1 MTMRKTT
8 LEFLL
13 YDVLNAQDLT
23 SRSHYAMHSRETFD
37 AMFEVAQEIA
47 TKELKPH
54 HRKSDLEEPHVVNGR
69 VVTIPEIKRAL
80 GIMAEAG
87 FFAATAPE
95 SHGGLQL
102 PEVIYTATHAVFS
115 ASNAP
120 TTSYMFLTVGAG
132 NLIRSFGTPE
142 QQARYLTPMLEGR
155 WFGTMAL
162 SEPHAGSSLAEI
174 LTRATPLDDGS
185 FRIAGSKMWISGGDH
200 ELSENIVHMVLAK
213 LPDAPPGVK
222 GISLFIVP
230 KKRITTR
237 ADGSHGLEMNDVAL
251 AGLNHKLGARGTT
264 NALLSFGEGNDCRGE
279 LVGEPHKGLAYM
291 FQMMNEARISVGL
304 GAASLAQAG
313 FEYSLNYARERRQ
326 GRSLSPNQGAG
337 SSPVNPNEPVRI
349 IEHSDVKRM
358 LLAQKSLAQGSLAL
372 CLYASKLVDDE
383 RTHPD
388 EKTRAETHALLE
400 LLTPIVKAWSSHYGL
415 EANYNA
421 IQVLGGYGYTREY
434 DAEMLYRDNRIN
446 PIHEGTN
453 GIQSLDLLGR
463 KAAQENGL
471 GLKLLAAR
479 MLETTARARNN
490 GLESHAESLEQAL
503 EVCENTTRTLL
514 AAGNPE
520 TMLANSWHYLEMLG
534 HTVIAWLWLEQAVAT
549 KSGSRSAAFVSGI
562 LATCQYFY
570 RFELPKVATWGA
582 LLSSLDTTTVT
593 VQDDWF

>member
-1 MTMRKTT
+1 MSMRKTT

-13 YDVLNAQDLT
+13 YDVLNVQDLT
-23 SRSHYAMHSRETFD
+23 ARPQYAMHSRETFD

-54 HRKSDLEEPHVVNGR
+54 HRKSDLEEPHVVDGR

-87 FFAATAPE
+87 FFSATAPE

-115 ASNAP
+115 ASNPA

-174 LTRATPLDDGS
+174 LTRATLLDDGS
-185 FRIAGSKMWISGGDH
+185 FRITGSKMWISGGDH

-230 KKRITTR
+230 KKRITTQP
-237 ADGSHGLEMNDVAL
+237 DGSHGLEMNDVAL

-326 GRSLSPNQGAG
+326 GRSLSAG
-337 SSPVNPNEPVRI
+337 SSHEPVRI

-383 RTHPD
+383 RTLPD
-388 EKTRAETHALLE
+388 QNARVETHALLE

-463 KAAQENGL
+463 KVAHADGH
-471 GLKLLAAR
+471 GLKILATR
-479 MLETTARARNN
+479 ILETTARARNH
-490 GLESHAESLEQAL
+490 GLESHAESLEQVL
-503 EVCENTTRTLL
+503 EVCENTTRALL

-534 HTVIAWLWLEQAVAT
+534 HTVIAWLWLKQAMAARDGT
-549 KSGSRSAAFVSGI
+549 RPKAFVEGI
-562 LATCQYFY
+562 VATCQYFY

-593 VQDDWF
+593 MQDDWF

>member
-1 MTMRKTT
+1 MMRKDT

-13 YDVLNAQDLT
+13 YDVLNVEDLT

-54 HRKSDLEEPHVVNGR
+54 HRKSDLEEPHVSDGR

-80 GIMAEAG
+80 EIMAEAG
-87 FFAATAPE
+87 FFSATAPE

-115 ASNAP
+115 ASNPA

-142 QQARYLTPMLEGR
+142 QQAQYLTPMLEGR

-174 LTRATPLDDGS
+174 LTRATPMDDGS
-185 FRIAGSKMWISGGDH
+185 FRITGSKMWISGGDH
-200 ELSENIVHMVLAK
+200 ELSKNIVHMVLAK

-230 KKRITTR
+230 KKRITTQP
-237 ADGSHGLEMNDVAL
+237 DGSHGLEMNDVAL

-326 GRSLSPNQGAG
+326 GRSISAG
-337 SSPVNPNEPVRI
+337 SSHEPVRI

-358 LLAQKSLAQGSLAL
+358 LLAQKAIAQGSLAL

-383 RTHPD
+383 RTLPD
-388 EKTRAETHALLE
+388 QNARAETHALLE

-434 DAEMLYRDNRIN
+434 DAEMFYRDNRIN

-463 KAAQENGL
+463 KVAHADGL
-471 GLKLLAAR
+471 GLKILATR
-479 MLETTARARNN
+479 MLETTARARNH
-490 GLESHAESLEQAL
+490 GLESHAESLERAL
-503 EVCENTTRTLL
+503 EVCENTTRSLL
-514 AAGNPE
+514 AAGNAE

-534 HTVIAWLWLEQAVAT
+534 HTVIAWLWLEQAVAAKT
-549 KSGSRSAAFVSGI
+549 GSRSESFVSGI

-593 VQDDWF
+593 MQDDWF

>member
-1 MTMRKTT
+1 MSLHKNT

-13 YDVLNAQDLT
+13 YDVLNVQDLT
-23 SRSHYAMHSRETFD
+23 ARLQYAMHSRETFD

-47 TKELKPH
+47 TKELAPH
-54 HRKSDLEEPHVVNGR
+54 HRKSDLEEPHVVDGR

-80 GIMAEAG
+80 TIMAEAG
-87 FFAATAPE
+87 FFAASAPE

-102 PEVIYTATHAVFS
+102 PEVIYTATHAVLS
-115 ASNAP
+115 ASNPA

-142 QQARYLTPMLEGR
+142 QQSRYLAPMLEGR

-185 FRIAGSKMWISGGDH
+185 FRITGSKMWISGGDH

-237 ADGSHGLEMNDVAL
+237 ADGSDGLEMNDVAL

-279 LVGEPHKGLAYM
+279 LVGEAHKGLAYM

-326 GRSLSPNQGAG
+326 GRSLSVGA
-337 SSPVNPNEPVRI
+337 SHEPVRI

-358 LLAQKSLAQGSLAL
+358 LLAQKAIAQGSLAL

-463 KAAQENGL
+463 KVAHADGQGL
-471 GLKLLAAR
+471 RILAAR
-479 MLETTARARNN
+479 ILETSARARKH

-503 EVCENTTRTLL
+503 EVCEATTRALL

-520 TMLANSWHYLEMLG
+520 TLLANSWHYLEMLG
-534 HTVIAWLWLEQAVAT
+534 HTVVAWLWLEQAVAVKT
-549 KSGSRSAAFVSGI
+549 GSRSESFASGI

-593 VQDDWF
+593 MQDDWF

>member
-1 MTMRKTT
+1 MSLHKNT

-13 YDVLNAQDLT
+13 YDVLKVQDLT
-23 SRSHYAMHSRETFD
+23 ARPQYTMHSRETFD
-37 AMFEVAQEIA
+37 AIFEVAQEIA
-47 TKELKPH
+47 SKELAPH
-54 HRKSDLEEPHVVNGR
+54 HRKSDLEEPHVVDGR

-80 GIMAEAG
+80 TIMAEAG
-87 FFAATAPE
+87 FFAASAPE

-115 ASNAP
+115 ASNPA

-142 QQARYLTPMLEGR
+142 QQVRYLTPMLEGR

-185 FRIAGSKMWISGGDH
+185 FRIIGSKMWISGGDH

-230 KKRITTR
+230 KKRITMR
-237 ADGSHGLEMNDVAL
+237 PDGSHGLESNDVAL

-279 LVGEPHKGLAYM
+279 LVGEAHKGLAYM

-326 GRSLSPNQGAG
+326 GRSLSPNQAGG
-337 SSPVNPNEPVRI
+337 SSHEPVRI

-388 EKTRAETHALLE
+388 QNARAETHALLE

-415 EANYNA
+415 EANYQA

-463 KAAQENGL
+463 KVAHADGS
-471 GLKLLAAR
+471 GLKILAAR
-479 MLETTARARNN
+479 ILETSARARNC
-490 GLESHAESLEQAL
+490 GLESHADSLEQAL
-503 EVCENTTRTLL
+503 EVCEATTRALL
-514 AAGNPE
+514 AASNPE

-534 HTVIAWLWLEQAVAT
+534 HTVIAWLWLEQAVAVKT
-549 KSGSRSAAFVSGI
+549 GSRSESFVSGI

-593 VQDDWF
+593 MRDDWF

>member
-1 MTMRKTT
+1 MGLNKTT

-13 YDVLNAQDLT
+13 YDVLNVADLT
-23 SRSHYAMHSRETFD
+23 ARSRYAMHSRQTFD
-37 AMFEVAQEIA
+37 AMLSVAQEIA
-47 TKELKPH
+47 AKELAPH
-54 HRKSDLEEPHVVNGR
+54 RRKSDLEEPHVVNGR
-69 VVTIPEIKRAL
+69 VVTISEIKRAL
-80 GIMAEAG
+80 EIMAESG
-87 FFAATAPE
+87 FFAASAPE

-115 ASNAP
+115 ASNPA

-142 QQARYLTPMLEGR
+142 QQSRYLTPMLEGR

-174 LTRATPLDDGS
+174 LTRATPMDDGS
-185 FRIAGSKMWISGGDH
+185 FRITGSKMWISGGDH

-222 GISLFIVP
+222 GISLLIVP
-230 KKRITTR
+230 KKRITTQP
-237 ADGSHGLEMNDVAL
+237 DGSQGLEMNDVAL
-251 AGLNHKLGARGTT
+251 AGLNHKLGARGTS
-264 NALLSFGEGNDCRGE
+264 NALLSFGEAGDCHGE

-326 GRSLSPNQGAG
+326 GRSLRAG
-337 SSPVNPNEPVRI
+337 SSHEPVRI

-358 LLAQKSLAQGSLAL
+358 LLAQRSIAQGSLAL

-383 RTHPD
+383 RTLPD
-388 EKTRAETHALLE
+388 QNARAETHALLE

-415 EANYNA
+415 EANYQA

-434 DAEMLYRDNRIN
+434 DAEMIYRDNRIN

-463 KAAQENGL
+463 KVVQADGL
-471 GLKLLAAR
+471 GLKILAQK
-479 MLETTARARNN
+479 MLETASCARSHK
-490 GLESHAESLEQAL
+490 LEPHAESLEHAL
-503 EVCENTTRTLL
+503 KVCENTTRALL
-514 AAGNPE
+514 AADNTE

-534 HTVIAWLWLEQAVAT
+534 HTVIAWLWLDQAIAA
-549 KSGSRSAAFVSGI
+549 KSGSRSETFVLGT

-593 VQDDWF
+593 MRDDWF

>member
-1 MTMRKTT
+1 MTMRKST

-13 YDVLNAQDLT
+13 YDVLNVQDLT
-23 SRSHYAMHSRETFD
+23 SRSQYAMHSRETFD
-37 AMFEVAQEIA
+37 AIFEVAQEIA
-47 TKELKPH
+47 SKELAPH
-54 HRKSDLEEPHVVNGR
+54 HRKSDLEEPHVVDGR

-80 GIMAEAG
+80 EIMAEAG
-87 FFAATAPE
+87 FFSASTPE

-102 PEVIYTATHAVFS
+102 PEVIYTAAHAVFS
-115 ASNAP
+115 ASNPA

-142 QQARYLTPMLEGR
+142 QQSRYLTPMLEGR

-185 FRIAGSKMWISGGDH
+185 FRITGSKMWISGGDH

-237 ADGSHGLEMNDVAL
+237 PDGSHGLEMNDVAL

-326 GRSLSPNQGAG
+326 GRSLSPNQSPNQSPG
-337 SSPVNPNEPVRI
+337 SSHEPVRI

-383 RTHPD
+383 RTLPD
-388 EKTRAETHALLE
+388 QNARVETHALLE

-434 DAEMLYRDNRIN
+434 DAEMFYRDNRIN

-463 KAAQENGL
+463 KVAHAEGH
-471 GLKLLAAR
+471 GLKILATR
-479 MLETTARARNN
+479 MLETTARARGN
-490 GLESHAESLEQAL
+490 GLESHAESLEHAL
-503 EVCENTTRTLL
+503 EVCDQTTRVLL

-534 HTVIAWLWLEQAVAT
+534 HTLIAWLWLEQAIAA
-549 KSGSRSAAFVSGI
+549 KSGSRSEAFVSGI
-562 LATCQYFY
+562 LTTCQYFY

-593 VQDDWF
+593 MQDDWF

>member
-1 MTMRKTT
+1 MTMRKST

-13 YDVLNAQDLT
+13 YDVLNVQDLT
-23 SRSHYAMHSRETFD
+23 ARPQYAMHSRETFD

-47 TKELKPH
+47 SKELAPH
-54 HRKSDLEEPHVVNGR
+54 HRKSDLEEPHVVDGR

-115 ASNAP
+115 ASNPA

-142 QQARYLTPMLEGR
+142 QQARYLAPMLEGR

-174 LTRATPLDDGS
+174 LTRATPLDDGT
-185 FRIAGSKMWISGGDH
+185 FRITGSKMWISGGDH

-230 KKRITTR
+230 KKRIMTQ

-264 NALLSFGEGNDCRGE
+264 NALLSFGEGNDCHGE

-326 GRSLSPNQGAG
+326 GRSLKAG
-337 SSPVNPNEPVRI
+337 SSHEPVRI

-383 RTHPD
+383 RTLPD
-388 EKTRAETHALLE
+388 QNARAETHALLE

-415 EANYNA
+415 EANYHA
-421 IQVLGGYGYTREY
+421 IQVLGGYGYTQEY

-463 KAAQENGL
+463 KVAQADGH
-471 GLKLLAAR
+471 GLKILAAR
-479 MLETTARARNN
+479 MLETTARARQHS
-490 GLESHAESLEQAL
+490 LESHAESLEHAL
-503 EVCENTTRTLL
+503 EVCENTTRSLL

-534 HTVIAWLWLEQAVAT
+534 HTVIAWLWLDQAIAA
-549 KSGSRSAAFVSGI
+549 KNGSRSEEFVSGI

-593 VQDDWF
+593 MQDDWF

>member
-1 MTMRKTT
+1 MSIRKST

-13 YDVLNAQDLT
+13 YDVLNVQDLT
-23 SRSHYAMHSRETFD
+23 ARPQYAMHSRETFD
-37 AMFEVAQEIA
+37 AIFEVAQEIA
-47 TKELKPH
+47 SKELKPH
-54 HRKSDLEEPHVVNGR
+54 HRQSDLEEPHVVDGR

-80 GIMAEAG
+80 EIMAEAG
-87 FFAATAPE
+87 FFSASAPE

-115 ASNAP
+115 ASNPA

-132 NLIRSFGTPE
+132 NLIRSFGTP
-142 QQARYLTPMLEGR
+142 QQQERYLAPMLEGR

-185 FRIAGSKMWISGGDH
+185 FRIIGSKMWISGGDH

-237 ADGSHGLEMNDVAL
+237 PDGSHGLEPNDVTL

-326 GRSLSPNQGAG
+326 GRSLNPNQSLG
-337 SSPVNPNEPVRI
+337 SSQQVRI

-358 LLAQKSLAQGSLAL
+358 LLAQKAIAQGSLAL
-372 CLYASKLVDDE
+372 CLYASKLVDNE
-383 RTHPD
+383 RTLPD
-388 EKTRAETHALLE
+388 EKTRAETHAFLE

-415 EANYNA
+415 EANYQA

-434 DAEMLYRDNRIN
+434 DVEMLYRDNRIN

-463 KAAQENGL
+463 KVAQADGR
-471 GLKLLAAR
+471 GLKILAAR
-479 MLETTARARNN
+479 ILETCARARSD
-490 GLESHAESLEQAL
+490 GLESHAESLEHAL
-503 EVCENTTRTLL
+503 KVCENTTQALL
-514 AAGNPE
+514 ASGNPE

-534 HTVIAWLWLEQAVAT
+534 HTVIAWLWLKQAIAAKT
-549 KSGSRSAAFVSGI
+549 GSRPEAFVSGI

-570 RFELPKVATWGA
+570 RFELPKVVTWGA

-593 VQDDWF
+593 MQDDWF

>member
-1 MTMRKTT
+1 MMRKST

-13 YDVLNAQDLT
+13 YDVLNVQDLT
-23 SRSHYAMHSRETFD
+23 ARPQYAMHSRETFD

-54 HRKSDLEEPHVVNGR
+54 HRKSDLEEPHVRDGR

-87 FFAATAPE
+87 FFSATAPE

-115 ASNAP
+115 ASNPA

-174 LTRATPLDDGS
+174 LTRAIPLDDGS
-185 FRIAGSKMWISGGDH
+185 FRITGSKMWISGGDH

-230 KKRITTR
+230 KKRITTQP
-237 ADGSHGLEMNDVAL
+237 DGSHGLEMNDVAL

-264 NALLSFGEGNDCRGE
+264 NALLSFGEANDCRGE
-279 LVGEPHKGLAYM
+279 LVGEAHKGLAYM

-326 GRSLSPNQGAG
+326 GRSLSAG
-337 SSPVNPNEPVRI
+337 SSHEPVRI

-372 CLYASKLVDDE
+372 CLFASKLVDDE
-383 RTHPD
+383 RTLPD
-388 EKTRAETHALLE
+388 QNARVETHALLE

-434 DAEMLYRDNRIN
+434 DAEMFYRDNRIN

-463 KAAQENGL
+463 KVAHAGGH
-471 GLKLLAAR
+471 GLKILANK
-479 MLETTARARNN
+479 MLETTARARSH
-490 GLESHAESLEQAL
+490 GLGSHAESLEQAL
-503 EVCENTTRTLL
+503 EVCENTTRALL
-514 AAGNPE
+514 ATGNTQ

-534 HTVIAWLWLEQAVAT
+534 HTVIAWLWLEQAIAARLCS
-549 KSGSRSAAFVSGI
+549 KAGSRSESFVSGI
-562 LATCQYFY
+562 VATCQYFY
-570 RFELPKVATWGA
+570 RFELPKVATWGT

-593 VQDDWF
+593 MQDDWF

>member
-1 MTMRKTT
+1 MSMRKNT

-13 YDVLNAQDLT
+13 YDVLNVQDLT
-23 SRSHYAMHSRETFD
+23 VRPQYAMHSRETFD

-54 HRKSDLEEPHVVNGR
+54 HRKSDLEEPHVVDGR

-115 ASNAP
+115 ASNPA

-185 FRIAGSKMWISGGDH
+185 FRITGSKMWISGGDH

-213 LPDAPPGVK
+213 LPDAPLGVK

-230 KKRITTR
+230 KKRITTQP
-237 ADGSHGLEMNDVAL
+237 DGSHGLEMNDVAL

-326 GRSLSPNQGAG
+326 GRSLNAG
-337 SSPVNPNEPVRI
+337 SSHEPVRI

-383 RTHPD
+383 RTLPD
-388 EKTRAETHALLE
+388 QNARAETHALLE

-434 DAEMLYRDNRIN
+434 DAEMFYRDNRIN

-463 KAAQENGL
+463 KVAHADGH
-471 GLKLLAAR
+471 GLKILAAR
-479 MLETTARARNN
+479 MLETTASARNH
-490 GLESHAESLEQAL
+490 GLESHAESLERAL
-503 EVCENTTRTLL
+503 EVCENTTRALL
-514 AAGNPE
+514 AAGNTE

-534 HTVIAWLWLEQAVAT
+534 HTVIAWLWLEQAVAV
-549 KSGSRSAAFVSGI
+549 KAGSRSESFVSGI

-593 VQDDWF
+593 MQDDWF

>member
-1 MTMRKTT
+1 MSLNKTT

-13 YDVLNAQDLT
+13 YDVLQVQALT

-47 TKELKPH
+47 TKELVPH
-54 HRKSDLEEPHVVNGR
+54 HRKSDLEEPHVVDGR
-69 VVTIPEIKRAL
+69 VVTIPEIKHAL
-80 GIMAEAG
+80 EIMAEAG
-87 FFAATAPE
+87 FFAANAPE

-115 ASNAP
+115 ASNPA

-142 QQARYLTPMLEGR
+142 QQALYLAPMLEGR

-174 LTRATPLDDGS
+174 LTRATPMDDGS
-185 FRIAGSKMWISGGDH
+185 FRITGSKMWISGGDH

-230 KKRITTR
+230 KKRIT
-237 ADGSHGLEMNDVAL
+237 ASGLEMNDVAL

-264 NALLSFGEGNDCRGE
+264 NALLSFGEAGDCRGE

-326 GRSLSPNQGAG
+326 GRSLRAG
-337 SSPVNPNEPVRI
+337 SSHEPVRI

-358 LLAQKSLAQGSLAL
+358 LLAQRAIAQGSLAL

-383 RTHPD
+383 RTLPD
-388 EKTRAETHALLE
+388 QNARAETHALLE

-421 IQVLGGYGYTREY
+421 VQVLGGYGYTREY

-463 KAAQENGL
+463 KVAQVDGQ
-471 GLKLLAAR
+471 GLKILAAR
-479 MLETTARARNN
+479 MLETSAHARSH
-490 GLESHAESLEQAL
+490 GLESHAESLERAL
-503 EVCENTTRTLL
+503 EVCENTTRALL
-514 AAGNPE
+514 AADNTE

-534 HTVIAWLWLEQAVAT
+534 HTVIAWLWLDQAIAAKT
-549 KSGSRSAAFVSGI
+549 GSRSEAFVQGT

-593 VQDDWF
+593 MQDDWF

>member
-1 MTMRKTT
+1 MMRKET

-13 YDVLNAQDLT
+13 YDVLNVQDLT
-23 SRSHYAMHSRETFD
+23 TRPHYAMHSRETFD

-47 TKELKPH
+47 SKELKPH
-54 HRKSDLEEPHVVNGR
+54 HRKSDLEEPHVVDGR

-80 GIMAEAG
+80 EIMAESG
-87 FFAATAPE
+87 FFSATAPE

-115 ASNAP
+115 ASNPA

-185 FRIAGSKMWISGGDH
+185 FRITGSKMWISGGDH

-230 KKRITTR
+230 KKRITTQP
-237 ADGSHGLEMNDVAL
+237 DGSHGLEMNDVAL

-326 GRSLSPNQGAG
+326 GRSLSAG
-337 SSPVNPNEPVRI
+337 SSHEPVRI

-358 LLAQKSLAQGSLAL
+358 LLAQKAIAQGSLAL

-383 RTHPD
+383 RTLPD
-388 EKTRAETHALLE
+388 QNARAETHALLE

-434 DAEMLYRDNRIN
+434 DAEMFYRDNRIN

-463 KAAQENGL
+463 KVAQENGL
-471 GLKLLAAR
+471 GLKLLATR
-479 MLETTARARNN
+479 MLETTARARNH

-503 EVCENTTRTLL
+503 EVCENTTHALL

-534 HTVIAWLWLEQAVAT
+534 HTVIAWLWLEQSIAARVCSDA
-549 KSGSRSAAFVSGI
+549 GSRSESFVSGI

-570 RFELPKVATWGA
+570 RFELSKVATWGA
-582 LLSSLDTTTVT
+582 MLSSLDTTTVT
-593 VQDDWF
+593 MQDDWF

>member
-1 MTMRKTT
+1 MSLNKTI

-13 YDVLNAQDLT
+13 YDLLQVQELT
-23 SRSHYAMHSRETFD
+23 SRPHYAMHSGETFD

-47 TKELKPH
+47 SKELAPH
-54 HRKSDLEEPHVVNGR
+54 HRKSDLEEPHVVDGR

-80 GIMAEAG
+80 EIMAESG
-87 FFAATAPE
+87 FFAATTPE

-102 PEVIYTATHAVFS
+102 PEVIYTATHAIFS
-115 ASNAP
+115 ASNPA

-132 NLIRSFGTPE
+132 NLIRSFGTP
-142 QQARYLTPMLEGR
+142 QQQSRYLAPMLEGR

-185 FRIAGSKMWISGGDH
+185 FRITGSKMWISGGDH

-230 KKRITTR
+230 KKRIT
-237 ADGSHGLEMNDVAL
+237 ASGLEMNDVAL

-264 NALLSFGEGNDCRGE
+264 NALLSFGEVGDCRGE

-326 GRSLSPNQGAG
+326 GRSLKAG
-337 SSPVNPNEPVRI
+337 SSHEPVRI

-358 LLAQKSLAQGSLAL
+358 LLAQKAIAQGSLAL

-383 RTHPD
+383 RTLPD
-388 EKTRAETHALLE
+388 QNARAETHALLE

-415 EANYNA
+415 EANYHA

-434 DAEMLYRDNRIN
+434 DAEMIYRDNRIN

-463 KAAQENGL
+463 KVAQADGQ
-471 GLKLLAAR
+471 GLKILAAR
-479 MLETTARARNN
+479 ILETCDRARIHK
-490 GLESHAESLEQAL
+490 LESHAESLEHAL

-514 AAGNPE
+514 ASGNTE

-534 HTVIAWLWLEQAVAT
+534 HTVIAWLWLEQAVAAKT
-549 KSGSRSAAFVSGI
+549 GSRTEAFVSGT

-593 VQDDWF
+593 MQDDWF